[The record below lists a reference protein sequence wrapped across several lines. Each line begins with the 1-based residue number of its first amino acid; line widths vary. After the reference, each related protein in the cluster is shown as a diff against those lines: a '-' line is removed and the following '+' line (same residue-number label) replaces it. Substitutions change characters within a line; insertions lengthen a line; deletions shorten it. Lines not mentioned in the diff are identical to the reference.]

1 MAEKRSLWTRWLN
14 GIPEA
19 AAYAHLRQS
28 DMRRLVKSGAVLSR
42 MKPKDASGKRSRT
55 VLVDALSIDEL
66 ILAQPSGANDVA
78 MALRSLES

>member
-1 MAEKRSLWTRWLN
+1 MEKRPLWTRWLN

-42 MKPKDASGKRSRT
+42 LKPKDATGKRSRT